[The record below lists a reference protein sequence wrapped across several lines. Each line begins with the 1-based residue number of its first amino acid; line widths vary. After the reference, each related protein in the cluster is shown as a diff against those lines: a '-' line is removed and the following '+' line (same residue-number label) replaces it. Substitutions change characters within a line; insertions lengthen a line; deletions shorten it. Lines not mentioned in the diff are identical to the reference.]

1 MEDIARYVDRLL
13 VMNKGEKAFDGKP
26 QEVFSHCREL
36 EEMGL
41 AAPQI
46 TYIMQALCKAGLP
59 ADVSAIT
66 VEEAKEKY
74 FTGTGEK
81 ET

>member
-1 MEDIARYVDRLL
+1 MPDITDRLL

-26 QEVFSHCREL
+26 QEVFSTAREL

-66 VEEAKEKY
+66 VEEAKKSILQAL
-74 FTGTGEK
+74 GRRK
-81 ET
+81 HD